1 MSSVEISLT
10 SEMQSRLGRIYEKM
24 SEAGAQAILLSD
36 SSNIYYVA
44 GRVFRGYIFIA
55 AGCDPL
61 FFVISPNNI
70 SGALVHN
77 VRKPEVIPGLLAERG
92 VLVPSTLALE
102 VDDLSYSDIVRLSK
116 AFGVETVLNASA
128 IMKEARAVKTP
139 FEISLL
145 KADGVRQAAAYARV
159 PRIYKEEMTDVEFQI
174 ELERELRLEG
184 CLGYYRTS
192 GRSMEI
198 NLGTVLNGD
207 NADAPTPY
215 DFALGGGGADPSL
228 PVGADGRTM
237 LPGTTVMVD
246 MCGNFNGYQT
256 DLTRVWSIGPV
267 PERACEMHEVAREIL
282 HTLEREALPGV
293 PVARLY
299 EIALDIVR
307 AHNLEEYFMGRSQH
321 APFIGHGVGIQLN
334 ELPVITPRSKHILQE
349 NMVLAIEPK
358 FFVPGVGAAG
368 LENTYRV
375 TPSGLECLTVAPEE
389 IQDITQ

>member
-1 MSSVEISLT
+1 MSAVEINVT
-10 SEMQSRLGRIYEKM
+10 PEMQTRLGRVHEKM
-24 SEAGAQAILLSD
+24 SEAGVEAMLLAD
-36 SSNIYYVA
+36 NSNIFYLA
-44 GRVFRGYIFIA
+44 GRVFRGYIYVSV
-55 AGCDPL
+55 GREPL

-70 SGALVHN
+70 SGISVRR
-77 VRKPEVIPGLLAERG
+77 VRKPEAIPDVLAELG
-92 VLVPSTLALE
+92 VEVPGTLAME
-102 VDDLSYSDIVRLSK
+102 VDDLSYSDIRRLCK
-116 AFGVETVLNASA
+116 AFAVEHVLNASA
-128 IMKEARAVKTP
+128 VMKEARAVKTP
-139 FEISLL
+139 MEIELL
-145 KADGVRQAAAYARV
+145 KADGVRQAAAYGRV
-159 PRIYKEEMTDVEFQI
+159 PRIYQEDMTDVEFQI

-192 GRSMEI
+192 GRLMEI

-237 LPGTTVMVD
+237 MPGTTVMVD

-256 DLTRVWSIGPV
+256 DLTRVWSVGPV
-267 PERACEMHEVAREIL
+267 SDRALRMHEVAREIL
-282 HTLEREALPGV
+282 RTLEREALPGV

-299 EIALDIVR
+299 ERAMEIVR
-307 AHNLEEYFMGRSQH
+307 AHGLEDYFMGHSQH

-334 ELPVITPRSKHILQE
+334 ELPVITPRSRHILEE

-358 FFVPGVGAAG
+358 FFVPEVGAVG

-375 TPSGLECLTVAPEE
+375 TASGLECLTIAPEE